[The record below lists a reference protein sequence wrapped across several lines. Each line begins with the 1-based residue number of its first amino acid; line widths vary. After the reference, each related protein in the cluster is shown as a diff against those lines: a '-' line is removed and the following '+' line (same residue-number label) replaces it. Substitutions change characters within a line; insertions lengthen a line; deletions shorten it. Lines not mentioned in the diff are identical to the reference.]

1 MDLRRLRYFCAVVE
15 QGNMTKAARI
25 LNMAQP
31 PLSRRL
37 RELEDEIGVA
47 LFSREGRAMVPT
59 PAGYHLYRRAGE
71 ILRDVEQAA
80 QETVM
85 MSRREYRVLRVGLTH
100 LFQDYFSPLLL
111 EIHRRNPQLEI
122 GISVCDSSQLETL
135 LSKRLIDIA
144 LMQKPG
150 MRDGFDCVDLPP
162 IKLVAVISK
171 DLPSDEFTHTI
182 PMKALGKF
190 PLVLLKRASGSGTY
204 EALLDHLRK
213 NGVAANVIMHIAQP
227 TVIMSWLESGLA
239 AAALL
244 PASEVHTAKLTR
256 SRVLEVVPSPLVFF
270 PSIVRLAVLPSVFE
284 VDSLIED
291 GYPFG
296 IGR

>member
-15 QGNMTKAARI
+15 RGNLTQAARA

-37 RELEDEIGVA
+37 RELEDEIGVT

-144 LMQKPG
+144 LMQKPS

-162 IKLVAVISK
+162 IKLVAVISR
-171 DLPSDEFTHTI
+171 DLPSDEFTDTI

-190 PLVLLKRASGSGTY
+190 PKGKMCSSMLIPHNRLLRIFTLGCSD
-204 EALLDHLRK
+204 LLSPVFAPCLSLTITFTSSENKLRRR
-213 NGVAANVIMHIAQP
+213 P
-227 TVIMSWLESGLA
+227 
-239 AAALL
+239 
-244 PASEVHTAKLTR
+244 
-256 SRVLEVVPSPLVFF
+256 
-270 PSIVRLAVLPSVFE
+270 
-284 VDSLIED
+284 
-291 GYPFG
+291 
-296 IGR
+296 